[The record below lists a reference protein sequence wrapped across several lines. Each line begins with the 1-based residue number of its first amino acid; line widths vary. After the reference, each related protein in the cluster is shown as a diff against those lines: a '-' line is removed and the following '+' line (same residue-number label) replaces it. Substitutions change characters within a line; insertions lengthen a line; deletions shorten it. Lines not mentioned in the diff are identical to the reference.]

1 MEWFVG
7 IESFWNEYYPIVL
20 TVGGSIVAVIAGL
33 VLVYTQAQTIIK
45 PILDW
50 IKGLKDKEE
59 QDIIK
64 NDISTQLQSITL
76 DTQITDLK
84 AKIENP
90 TVSDTLK
97 QSYISQLV
105 LLEVIK
111 AKLEVGIVTLE
122 DTTSKY

>member
-76 DTQITDLK
+76 DT
-84 AKIENP
+84 P